1 MRRPLGPV
9 YNESGSEGTSFPV
22 ILSGRLTR
30 SVLERRWASLRR
42 LFSTYPRGWPGIG
55 LLLLRLALGGSLLVR
70 GVGSLEG
77 GEPSRWITA
86 LLLVLVASGSLLV
99 IGFLT
104 PVAAIV
110 AIVAMFGRGGTD
122 LLLILLA
129 TAVALVGPGAVSVD
143 SRRFGRRE
151 IKLPR

>member
-1 MRRPLGPV
+1 M
-9 YNESGSEGTSFPV
+9 

-86 LLLVLVASGSLLV
+86 LLLVASGSLLL

-110 AIVAMFGRGGTD
+110 AIVAIVAMFFRGGTD